1 MWTNGE
7 DDAVRLKFS
16 QSGTLAVVCLATAML
31 MLDIA
36 VVNTA
41 LSHIAS
47 DLNSDLTG
55 LQWIVDAYTLAL
67 ATVVLTAGSLA
78 DRFGRRR
85 LFAWGMAVFTVTSLW
100 CAVATS
106 IGELDAA
113 RAVQGIGAAMMFASS
128 LAVLADAF
136 PGSAERARAFAMYG
150 ATIGASFAIGPLVGG
165 VLTSYVTWRAVF
177 FVNVPLGIA
186 AIAATYAW
194 VRESRESR
202 PRRLDLP
209 GQLALTAGLF
219 LLVFALLR
227 GNDEGWGST
236 LIVGSLVGAAV
247 FLGLFAYAELRSHE
261 PMLPLEL
268 FRRPD
273 FTGAQVA
280 AFAISG
286 SFFALFLY
294 TTLYLQEILHL
305 SPIQAGLVYL
315 PGTVLIFVVSGATAA
330 LQRYVPPSVLVVTG
344 LMLVAAGLALT
355 LLAQADSS
363 WTDLMPG
370 LLVGCLGTGLFNPSV
385 VAIALGSV
393 SEEQSGLASG
403 TNDAFRQGGIAVG
416 VAVFGAVVPAAS
428 ALGGG
433 SPVDYVTGMHHAAII
448 AAALAGLGAVAC
460 ARLFR
465 AGLVSSTRRLA
476 EAAATVAS
484 R

>member
-1 MWTNGE
+1 MPAPSSKIG
-7 DDAVRLKFS
+7 FS
-16 QSGTLAVVCLATAML
+16 QRGTLAVVCLATAML

-47 DLNSDLTG
+47 DLHSSLTG

-78 DRFGRRR
+78 DRVGRRR
-85 LFAWGMAVFTVTSLW
+85 VFAWGMGIFTATSLW

-106 IGELDAA
+106 IEELDAA

-136 PGSAERARAFAMYG
+136 PAAAERAKAFAAYG
-150 ATIGASFAIGPLVGG
+150 ATIGASFAVGPLVGG
-165 VLTSYVTWRAVF
+165 ALTSYVSWRAVF
-177 FVNVPLGIA
+177 FVNVPLGVL

-194 VRESRESR
+194 VRESKESH
-202 PRRLDLP
+202 PRRLDLA
-209 GQLALTAGLF
+209 GQATLTGGLF

-227 GNDEGWGST
+227 GNDDGWSST
-236 LIVGSLVGAAV
+236 PIVLSLVGAALLLAAFV
-247 FLGLFAYAELRSHE
+247 YAEARSRE

-268 FRRPD
+268 FRRPA

-280 AFAISG
+280 AFAISA
-286 SFFALFLY
+286 SFFAIFLY

-315 PGTVLIFVVSGATAA
+315 PGTVLIFLASGISAQLVSK
-330 LQRYVPPSVLVVTG
+330 VPPSVLVVTG
-344 LMLVAAGLALT
+344 LMFVAAGLGLI
-355 LLAQADSS
+355 LLADANSS
-363 WTDLMPG
+363 WTALMPG
-370 LLVGCLGTGLFNPSV
+370 ILLCCLGTGLFNPAV
-385 VAIALGSV
+385 VAIALSSV
-393 SEEQSGLASG
+393 SEQQSGLAAG

-433 SPVDYVTGMHHAAII
+433 SPADYVSGMHHAAVI
-448 AAALAGLGAVAC
+448 AAATAGLGAVAC
-460 ARLFR
+460 GRLFR
-465 AGLVSSTRRLA
+465 VGLASSGRQLAKAAVGVSSR
-476 EAAATVAS
+476 
-484 R
+484 

>member
-1 MWTNGE
+1 MSRSTS
-7 DDAVRLKFS
+7 RTSFS
-16 QSGTLAVVCLATAML
+16 QHGTLAVVCLATAML

-47 DLNSDLTG
+47 DLHSSLTG

-67 ATVVLTAGSLA
+67 ATVVLTAGSLS
-78 DRFGRRR
+78 DRLGRRR
-85 LFAWGMAVFTVTSLW
+85 IFAWGMGIFTATSLW

-106 IGELDAA
+106 IEELDGA

-136 PGSAERARAFAMYG
+136 PAAAERAKAFAAYG

-165 VLTSYVTWRAVF
+165 ALTSYVSWRAVF
-177 FVNVPLGIA
+177 FINVPLGILA
-186 AIAATYAW
+186 LTATYAW
-194 VRESRESR
+194 VRESKETK
-202 PRRLDLP
+202 PRRLDLI
-209 GQLALTAGLF
+209 GQATLTGGLF

-227 GNDEGWGST
+227 GNDQGWAST
-236 LIVGSLVGAAV
+236 TIVASLAGAAV
-247 FLGLFAYAELRSHE
+247 LLAAFVYAEARLRE

-268 FRRPD
+268 FRRPA

-280 AFAISG
+280 AFAISA
-286 SFFALFLY
+286 SFFAIFLY

-305 SPIQAGLVYL
+305 SPIEAGLVYL
-315 PGTVLIFVVSGATAA
+315 PGTVVIFLVSGISAQ
-330 LQRYVPPSVLVVTG
+330 LVSKVPPSVLVVTG
-344 LMLVAAGLALT
+344 LMFVTLGLGLI
-355 LLAQADSS
+355 LLADANSS
-363 WTDLMPG
+363 WTALMPG
-370 LLVGCLGTGLFNPSV
+370 MLVACLGTGLFNPAV

-393 SEEQSGLASG
+393 SEQQSGLAAG

-428 ALGGG
+428 ALGAG
-433 SPVDYVTGMHHAAII
+433 SPAAYVNGMHHAAII
-448 AAALAGLGAVAC
+448 AAAVAGIGAVAC
-460 ARLFR
+460 ARLFHV
-465 AGLVSSTRRLA
+465 GLASSSKRLA
-476 EAAATVAS
+476 EAAAAAAN

>member
-1 MWTNGE
+1 M
-7 DDAVRLKFS
+7 KFS
-16 QSGTLAVVCLATAML
+16 QRGTLAVVCLATAML

-41 LSHIAS
+41 LPHIAS
-47 DLNSDLTG
+47 DLNSGLSG

-78 DRFGRRR
+78 DRLGRRSI
-85 LFAWGMAVFTVTSLW
+85 FAWGMAVFTVTSLW
-100 CAVATS
+100 CAVSTS
-106 IGELDAA
+106 IAELDAA
-113 RAVQGIGAAMMFASS
+113 RAIQGIGAAMMFASS

-136 PGSAERARAFAMYG
+136 PAAAERAKAFAMYG

-165 VLTSYVTWRAVF
+165 ALTSYVSWRAVF
-177 FVNVPLGIA
+177 YINVPLGIA

-194 VRESRESR
+194 VRESRETKA
-202 PRRLDLP
+202 RRLDLP
-209 GQLALTAGLF
+209 GQLTLTGGLF
-219 LLVFALLR
+219 LLIFALLR
-227 GNDEGWGST
+227 GNDEGWSSAS
-236 LIVGSLVGAAV
+236 IVASLVGSAV
-247 FLGLFAYAELRSHE
+247 LMGLFVLVELRSRE
-261 PMLPLEL
+261 PMLPPEL

-273 FTGAQVA
+273 FTGAQIA

-305 SPIQAGLVYL
+305 SAIQAGLVYL
-315 PGTVLIFVVSGATAA
+315 PGTALIFIVSGASAA
-330 LQRYVPPSVLVVTG
+330 LVGKVGPSVLVVTG
-344 LMLVAAGLALT
+344 LMLVAGGLALM
-355 LLAQADSS
+355 LLAEADSS
-363 WTDLMPG
+363 WTALMPG
-370 LLVGCLGTGLFNPSV
+370 LLVGCVGTGLFNPAV

-393 SEEQSGLASG
+393 SEEQSGLAAG

-433 SPVDYVTGMHHAAII
+433 SPTDYVSGMHTAAII
-448 AAALAGLGAVAC
+448 GAALAAAGAVAC

-465 AGLVSSTRRLA
+465 VGLASSSKRLA

>member
-1 MWTNGE
+1 VHAPSTTTGFNQ
-7 DDAVRLKFS
+7 K
-16 QSGTLAVVCLATAML
+16 GTLAVVCLATAML

-47 DLNSDLTG
+47 DLNSSLTG

-78 DRFGRRR
+78 DRLGRRR
-85 LFAWGMAVFTVTSLW
+85 IFAWGMGIFTVTSLW

-136 PGSAERARAFAMYG
+136 PGAAERAKAFAVYG
-150 ATIGASFAIGPLVGG
+150 ATIGASFAVGPLVGG
-165 VLTSYVTWRAVF
+165 ALTSYVSWRAVF
-177 FVNVPLGIA
+177 FVNVPLGILT
-186 AIAATYAW
+186 IAATYAW
-194 VRESRESR
+194 VRESKESR
-202 PRRLDLP
+202 ARRLDIP
-209 GQLALTAGLF
+209 GQLTLTGGLF

-227 GNDEGWGST
+227 GNDEGWSST
-236 LIVGSLVGAAV
+236 SIVLSLAGAVVLLAAFV
-247 FLGLFAYAELRSHE
+247 YAEARSRE
-261 PMLPLEL
+261 PMLALDL
-268 FRRPD
+268 FRRPA

-280 AFAISG
+280 AFAISA
-286 SFFALFLY
+286 SFFAIFLY

-315 PGTVLIFVVSGATAA
+315 PGTFLIFLVSGISAQ
-330 LQRYVPPSVLVVTG
+330 LVSKVPPSVLVVTG
-344 LMLVAAGLALT
+344 LMLVAAGLGLI
-355 LLAQADSS
+355 LLADANST
-363 WTDLMPG
+363 WTALMPG
-370 LLVGCLGTGLFNPSV
+370 ILLCCLGTGLFNPAV

-393 SEEQSGLASG
+393 SEEQSGLAAG

-433 SPVDYVTGMHHAAII
+433 SPADYVTGMHHAAII
-448 AAALAGLGAVAC
+448 AAAVAGIGAITC

-465 AGLVSSTRRLA
+465 VGLASSTKKLA
-476 EAAATVAS
+476 EAAVAVAS

>member
-1 MWTNGE
+1 
-7 DDAVRLKFS
+7 
-16 QSGTLAVVCLATAML
+16 ML

-47 DLNSDLTG
+47 DLNSGLSG

-78 DRFGRRR
+78 DRLGRRR
-85 LFAWGMAVFTVTSLW
+85 IFLWGMAVFTVTSLW
-100 CAVATS
+100 CALSTS
-106 IGELDAA
+106 IAELDAA
-113 RAVQGIGAAMMFASS
+113 RAIQGIGAAMMFASS

-136 PGSAERARAFAMYG
+136 PAASERAKAFAMYG
-150 ATIGASFAIGPLVGG
+150 ATIGAAFAIGPLVGG
-165 VLTSYVTWRAVF
+165 ALTSYVSWRAVF
-177 FVNVPLGIA
+177 YINVPLGIA

-194 VRESRESR
+194 VRESHETKA
-202 PRRLDLP
+202 RRLDLP
-209 GQLALTAGLF
+209 GQLTLTGGLF
-219 LLVFALLR
+219 LLIFALLR
-227 GNDEGWGST
+227 GNDEGWSSAS
-236 LIVGSLVGAAV
+236 IVASLVGSAV
-247 FLGLFAYAELRSHE
+247 LMGLFVLVEFRSRE
-261 PMLPLEL
+261 PMLPPEL

-273 FTGAQVA
+273 FTGAQIA

-305 SPIQAGLVYL
+305 SAIQAGLVYL
-315 PGTVLIFVVSGATAA
+315 PGTVLIFIVSGASAA
-330 LQRYVPPSVLVVTG
+330 LTSKVGPSVLVVTG
-344 LMLVAAGLALT
+344 LMLVAGGLALT
-355 LLAQADSS
+355 LFTEADSS
-363 WTDLMPG
+363 WTALMPG
-370 LLVGCLGTGLFNPSV
+370 LLVGCVGTGLFNPAV

-393 SEEQSGLASG
+393 SEEQSGLAAG

-433 SPVDYVTGMHHAAII
+433 SPTDYVSGMHTAAII
-448 AAALAGLGAVAC
+448 GAALAAAGAVAC

-465 AGLVSSTRRLA
+465 VGLASSSKRLA
-476 EAAATVAS
+476 EAAAAVAS

>member
-1 MWTNGE
+1 
-7 DDAVRLKFS
+7 
-16 QSGTLAVVCLATAML
+16 ML

-47 DLNSDLTG
+47 DLDSGLSG

-78 DRFGRRR
+78 DRLGRRR
-85 LFAWGMAVFTVTSLW
+85 IFLWGMAVFTVTSLW
-100 CAVATS
+100 CAVSTS
-106 IGELDAA
+106 IAELDAA
-113 RAVQGIGAAMMFASS
+113 RAIQGIGAAMMFASS

-136 PGSAERARAFAMYG
+136 PAAAERAKAFAMYG
-150 ATIGASFAIGPLVGG
+150 ATIGAAFAIGPLVGG
-165 VLTSYVTWRAVF
+165 ALTSYVSWRAVF
-177 FVNVPLGIA
+177 YINVPLGIA

-194 VRESRESR
+194 VRESHETKA
-202 PRRLDLP
+202 RRLDLP
-209 GQLALTAGLF
+209 GQLTLTGGLF
-219 LLVFALLR
+219 LLIFALLR
-227 GNDEGWGST
+227 GNDEGWSSAS
-236 LIVGSLVGAAV
+236 IVASLVGSAV
-247 FLGLFAYAELRSHE
+247 LMGLFVLVEFRSRE
-261 PMLPLEL
+261 PMLPPEL

-273 FTGAQVA
+273 FTGAQIA

-305 SPIQAGLVYL
+305 SAIQAGLVYL
-315 PGTVLIFVVSGATAA
+315 PGTVLIFIVSGASAA
-330 LQRYVPPSVLVVTG
+330 LTSKVGPSVLVVTG
-344 LMLVAAGLALT
+344 LMLVAGGLALT
-355 LLAQADSS
+355 LLAEADSS
-363 WTDLMPG
+363 WTALMPG
-370 LLVGCLGTGLFNPSV
+370 LLVGCIGTGLFNPAV

-393 SEEQSGLASG
+393 SEEQSGLAAG

-433 SPVDYVTGMHHAAII
+433 SPTDYVSGMHTAAII
-448 AAALAGLGAVAC
+448 GAALAAAGAVAC

-465 AGLVSSTRRLA
+465 VGLASSSKRLA
-476 EAAATVAS
+476 EAAAAVAS

>member
-1 MWTNGE
+1 MNRTKE
-7 DDAVRLKFS
+7 LAMKTAFS
-16 QSGTLAVVCLATAML
+16 QKGTLAVVCLATAML

-47 DLNSDLTG
+47 DLNSSLTG

-78 DRFGRRR
+78 DRLGRRR
-85 LFAWGMAVFTVTSLW
+85 IFAWGMGIFTATSLW

-106 IGELDAA
+106 IEELDAA

-136 PGSAERARAFAMYG
+136 PGAAERAKAFAVYG
-150 ATIGASFAIGPLVGG
+150 ATIGASFAVGPLVGG
-165 VLTSYVTWRAVF
+165 ALTSYVSWRAVF
-177 FVNVPLGIA
+177 FVNVPLGILT
-186 AIAATYAW
+186 IAATYAW
-194 VRESRESR
+194 VRESKESR
-202 PRRLDLP
+202 ARRLDIP
-209 GQLALTAGLF
+209 GQLTLTGGLF

-227 GNDEGWGST
+227 GNDEGWSST
-236 LIVGSLVGAAV
+236 SIVLSLAGAVVLLAAFV
-247 FLGLFAYAELRSHE
+247 YAEARSRE
-261 PMLPLEL
+261 PMLALDL
-268 FRRPD
+268 FRRPA

-280 AFAISG
+280 AFAISA
-286 SFFALFLY
+286 SFFAIFLY

-315 PGTVLIFVVSGATAA
+315 PGTVVIFLVSGISAQLVSKVA
-330 LQRYVPPSVLVVTG
+330 PSVLVVTG
-344 LMLVAAGLALT
+344 LMFVTAGLGLT
-355 LLAQADSS
+355 LLANADSD
-363 WTDLMPG
+363 WTALMPG
-370 LLVGCLGTGLFNPSV
+370 LLLGCLGTGLFNPAV

-393 SEEQSGLASG
+393 SEEQSGLAAG

-416 VAVFGAVVPAAS
+416 VAVFGAVVPASS

-433 SPVDYVTGMHHAAII
+433 SPADYVTGMHHAAII
-448 AAALAGLGAVAC
+448 AAAVAGIGAVAC

-465 AGLVSSTRRLA
+465 VGLASSGKQLAKAAVAVSGR
-476 EAAATVAS
+476 
-484 R
+484 

>member
-1 MWTNGE
+1 
-7 DDAVRLKFS
+7 
-16 QSGTLAVVCLATAML
+16 ML

-85 LFAWGMAVFTVTSLW
+85 LFAWGMAIFTLTSLW

-136 PGSAERARAFAMYG
+136 PGTAERAKAFAMYG

-165 VLTSYVTWRAVF
+165 SLTSYVTWRAVF

-186 AIAATYAW
+186 TIAATYAW

-209 GQLALTAGLF
+209 GQLTLTGGLF

-227 GNDEGWGST
+227 GNDEGWSST

-247 FLGLFAYAELRSHE
+247 FLGLFVYAELRSRE
-261 PMLPLEL
+261 PMLPLDL

-330 LQRYVPPSVLVVTG
+330 LQRYVAASVLVVTG
-344 LMLVAAGLALT
+344 LMLVAAGLALM

-363 WTDLMPG
+363 WTSLMPG
-370 LLVGCLGTGLFNPSV
+370 LLVACLGTGLFNPSV

-433 SPVDYVTGMHHAAII
+433 SPTDYVTGMHHAAIV

-476 EAAATVAS
+476 EAATVTS

>member
-1 MWTNGE
+1 MKRN
-7 DDAVRLKFS
+7 FS
-16 QSGTLAVVCLATAML
+16 QRGTLAVVCLATAML

-47 DLNSDLTG
+47 DLNSGLTG

-85 LFAWGMAVFTVTSLW
+85 VFAWGMGVFTATSLW
-100 CAVATS
+100 CALATS
-106 IGELDAA
+106 IVELDAA

-136 PGSAERARAFAMYG
+136 PAAAERAKAFAVYG
-150 ATIGASFAIGPLVGG
+150 ATIGASFAVGPLVGG
-165 VLTSYVTWRAVF
+165 VLTSYVSWRAVF

-186 AIAATYAW
+186 AIAATYGW
-194 VRESRESR
+194 VRESHESKA
-202 PRRLDLP
+202 RRLDLP
-209 GQLALTAGLF
+209 GQLTLSGGLF

-227 GNDEGWGST
+227 GNDEGWSSFS
-236 LIVGSLVGAAV
+236 IVASLVGAVA
-247 FLGLFAYAELRSHE
+247 LMALFVLAELRSRE

-294 TTLYLQEILHL
+294 MTLYLQEILHL
-305 SPIQAGLVYL
+305 SAIEAGLVYL
-315 PGTVLIFVVSGATAA
+315 PGTVLIFVVSGASAA
-330 LQRYVPPSVLVVTG
+330 LTSKVGPSVLVVTG

-355 LLAQADSS
+355 LLAGADSS
-363 WTDLMPG
+363 WTALMPG
-370 LLVGCLGTGLFNPSV
+370 LLVGCIGTGLFNPAV

-393 SEEQSGLASG
+393 SEQQSGLAAG

-416 VAVFGAVVPAAS
+416 VAVFGAVIPAAS

-433 SPVDYVTGMHHAAII
+433 SPADYVTGMHTAAII
-448 AAALAGLGAVAC
+448 GAVLAAAGAVAC

-465 AGLVSSTRRLA
+465 VGLASSSRRLA
-476 EAAATVAS
+476 EAAVAVAS

>member
-1 MWTNGE
+1 MTRTIE
-7 DDAVRLKFS
+7 RPVFS
-16 QSGTLAVVCLATAML
+16 QGGTLAVVCLATAML

-41 LSHIAS
+41 LAHIAS
-47 DLNSDLTG
+47 DLHAGLNG

-78 DRFGRRR
+78 DRLGRRR
-85 LFAWGMAVFTVTSLW
+85 MFASGMGIFTLTSLW
-100 CAVATS
+100 CAVSTT

-136 PGSAERARAFAMYG
+136 PAAEERAQAFAAYG
-150 ATIGASFAIGPLVGG
+150 ATIGASFAVGPLVGG
-165 VLTSYVTWRAVF
+165 ALTSYVSWRAVF
-177 FVNVPLGIA
+177 FINVPIGIA
-186 AIAATYAW
+186 TIAATYAW
-194 VRESRESR
+194 ARESRDSR
-202 PRRLDLP
+202 ARRLDLR
-209 GQLALTAGLF
+209 GQATLTAGLF

-227 GNDEGWGST
+227 GNDEGWGSAT
-236 LIVGSLVGAAV
+236 IVLPLAGASVCLAMFV
-247 FLGLFAYAELRSHE
+247 WAELGARE
-261 PMLPLEL
+261 PMLPPEL
-268 FRRPD
+268 FRRPE

-286 SFFALFLY
+286 SFFAIFLY

-305 SPIQAGLVYL
+305 SPIEAGLVYL
-315 PGTVLIFVVSGATAA
+315 PGTVLIFLASAASAT
-330 LQRYVPPSVLVVTG
+330 LTTKVPPSG
-344 LMLVAAGLALT
+344 LT
-355 LLAQADSS
+355 LLAGPNSD
-363 WTDLMPG
+363 WTAIMPG
-370 LLVGCLGTGLFNPSV
+370 YLVGCTGTGLFNPAV

-393 SEEQSGLASG
+393 SEDESGLASG

-433 SPVDYVTGMHHAAII
+433 SPAAYVSGMHHAALIG
-448 AAALAGLGAVAC
+448 AALAALGAVAC

-465 AGLVSSTRRLA
+465 VGLAASSERLSEG
-476 EAAATVAS
+476 EAAAATS
-484 R
+484 P